1 MRHSS
6 FASAAAGAVA
16 VIVFVATLGVSSEP
30 SLQATP
36 QAGAPARDAARLM
49 LSFASRDST
58 QASMRNVNFHVADGV
73 VLHIRRLSG
82 YMRGDSGIVSFD
94 DPKSYVMDV
103 RAADVGLTSSDLT
116 TLLADH
122 VFAYPGAPISH
133 LKVEVMPDGIRQTG
147 SLHKGVQIPFDMTST
162 VAVTPDGKIQLTA
175 KRVKIF
181 GVDGLVLMRA
191 LGLSLEKMMD
201 LSGAHGITVKGN
213 DLFLDPLTILPPP
226 VIHGKVTALRIE
238 AGQLVQTIGNPS
250 DTTLPPQTIDSTAKN
265 YMLYTHGTL
274 HFGKLY
280 MPDAEML
287 VVDADQNSPFDFD
300 NPNYVKQLIAGHSRT
315 LPSLGLEVWM
325 PDAYSLKNATVAATS
340 ARH

>member
-1 MRHSS
+1 MRHHSL
-6 FASAAAGAVA
+6 ASAAAGAVA
-16 VIVFVATLGVSSEP
+16 VTVLVATLGVSSEP
-30 SLQATP
+30 ALLATP
-36 QAGAPARDAARLM
+36 QAGSPANDSTRPILK
-49 LSFASRDST
+49 LGGPDST

-82 YMRGDSGIVSFD
+82 YMHGDSGIVSFD

-122 VFAYPGAPISH
+122 VFDYPGAPLSN
-133 LKVEVMPDGIRQTG
+133 LKVEVMPDGLRQTG
-147 SLHKGVQIPFDMTST
+147 SLHKGVQIPFDMTSS
-162 VAVTPDGKIQLTA
+162 VSVTPDGKIQLTA

-226 VIHGKVTALRIE
+226 AIHGKVTGVRIE
-238 AGQLVQTIGNPS
+238 AGQLVQTIGDAR
-250 DTTLPPQTIDSTAKN
+250 DTTLPPQTIDTAAKN
-265 YMLYTHGTL
+265 YMLYKHGTL

-287 VVDADQNSPFDFD
+287 VVDDDQNTPFDFD
-300 NPNYVKQLIAGHSRT
+300 NPNYLKQLIAGYSRT
-315 LPSLGLEVWM
+315 LPSLGFEVWM
-325 PDAYSLKNATVAATS
+325 PDAYSLPKTLTAS
-340 ARH
+340 RPRH